1 MTTAGRSS
9 LRLTATLSLIAA
21 AAIFVA
27 SCNAGGG
34 HRRDDQGNLIPT
46 ARELDPASTF
56 YSDTMEAA
64 AKGDCANNI
73 EPLTCFA
80 YRGHGYEGAQTV
92 LGQCLIRAGK
102 TDEGLTW
109 LKRAANGGWP
119 DAQKELA
126 HLYLDGKGV
135 PQDNAEAGLWTYLY
149 SKNPSLLSLGVQ
161 PDKAIIQQMRD
172 TLTSQEQVQARG
184 RAEAWLPDYWTPK
197 DQLNAK
203 TAATCRVRPRR
214 APRKEAPII
223 NNMDDRY

>member
-1 MTTAGRSS
+1 MTIAGRST
-9 LRLTATLSLIAA
+9 LRLPAILSLLAA
-21 AAIFVA
+21 ATIFVA

-34 HRRDDQGNLIPT
+34 HRRDDQGNLVPT

-56 YSDTMEAA
+56 YSDTLEAA

-92 LGQCLIRAGK
+92 LGQCLMRSGQAA
-102 TDEGLTW
+102 EGLTW
-109 LKRAANGGWP
+109 LKRAADGGWP

-135 PQDNAEAGLWTYLY
+135 PQNNAEAGLWTYLY
-149 SKNPSLLSLGVQ
+149 TKNPSLLSLGVQ
-161 PDKAIIQQMRD
+161 PDKSVSQQMRD
-172 TLTSQEQVQARG
+172 TLTSEEQVQARG
-184 RAEAWLPDYWTPK
+184 RADAWLPTYWTAT

-203 TAATCRVRPRR
+203 TAATCRVRARR
-214 APRKEAPII
+214 APRKPAPIV
-223 NNMDDRY
+223 NDMNDPY